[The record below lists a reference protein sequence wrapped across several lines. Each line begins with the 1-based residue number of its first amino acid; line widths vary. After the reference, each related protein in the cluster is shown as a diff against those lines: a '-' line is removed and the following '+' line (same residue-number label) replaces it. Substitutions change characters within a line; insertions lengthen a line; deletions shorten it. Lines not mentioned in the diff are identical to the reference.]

1 MSQLERYRRLI
12 LIGQAFWCFVFAFV
26 LSIVLS
32 QSSLAVVTQTLWS
45 ITARNGQAP
54 SPAPVPAAS
63 AEAGRSNLPAPAAP

>member
-26 LSIVLS
+26 LSVVLS

-45 ITARNGQAP
+45 ITARNDQAP
-54 SPAPVPAAS
+54 APAPAPAGNDQ
-63 AEAGRSNLPAPAAP
+63 AGRTNLPAPTEP